1 MKCGDGS
8 IGGAT
13 IERAMLGT
21 HRRGGVS
28 RCCVLVLRAPECVRR
43 GHEMRV
49 PDARAH
55 RASLGG
61 RGDGW
66 ISRRRLLGRS
76 ALGVHPATGAARA
89 LGLGGWGGRE
99 EGPEGRSR
107 ILVRRLV
114 RRGTL
119 EVELHP
125 DGRRLRH
132 RRALRGLARGG
143 CCCCEGDGALVK
155 KDVIGAAGFC
165 GVAFLADIVDT
176 IERLSVRS
184 VCHRRTW
191 TRSVGVRACCRRR
204 ALSGCDGKQRG
215 IYRFAFKTGLMARFK
230 FDGNADRH
238 S

>member
-1 MKCGDGS
+1 MKCASPTLALTGLPSAVAATGGSRVDVSSDGPPS
-8 IGGAT
+8 ASTLRLAPLALLGSVGGA
-13 IERAMLGT
+13 
-21 HRRGGVS
+21 
-28 RCCVLVLRAPECVRR
+28 
-43 GHEMRV
+43 
-49 PDARAH
+49 
-55 RASLGG
+55 
-61 RGDGW
+61 
-66 ISRRRLLGRS
+66 
-76 ALGVHPATGAARA
+76 
-89 LGLGGWGGRE
+89 
-99 EGPEGRSR
+99 
-107 ILVRRLV
+107 
-114 RRGTL
+114 
-119 EVELHP
+119 
-125 DGRRLRH
+125 DGRRV
-132 RRALRGLARGG
+132 LRGDRESLFDGSFAAGRSKLSFTPTVAASAIAAPFAAWPVV

-176 IERLSVRS
+176 TIERLSIRS

>member
-8 IGGAT
+8 MGGAT

-21 HRRGGVS
+21 HRRGCVS

-43 GHEMRV
+43 GHEMSV

-143 CCCCEGDGALVK
+143 LLLLRGGRRLGEEGCDWRGRFLRGGLLGGHRRYDRTPLCSFRVSPQNVDAVSGRACLLPPSGAL
-155 KDVIGAAGFC
+155 
-165 GVAFLADIVDT
+165 
-176 IERLSVRS
+176 RL
-184 VCHRRTW
+184 
-191 TRSVGVRACCRRR
+191 
-204 ALSGCDGKQRG
+204 
-215 IYRFAFKTGLMARFK
+215 
-230 FDGNADRH
+230 
-238 S
+238 

>member
-13 IERAMLGT
+13 IERATLDT
-21 HRRGGVS
+21 HRRGGIS

-114 RRGTL
+114 RRGSL

-132 RRALRGLARGG
+132 RRALRGLARSGLLLRGG
-143 CCCCEGDGALVK
+143 RRLGEEGCDWRGR
-155 KDVIGAAGFC
+155 
-165 GVAFLADIVDT
+165 FLRGGLLGGHRRYDRT
-176 IERLSVRS
+176 PLSVRS

>member
-21 HRRGGVS
+21 HRRGCVS

-76 ALGVHPATGAARA
+76 TVGVHPATGAARA

-132 RRALRGLARGG
+132 RRALRGLARGLLLLRGGRRLGEEG
-143 CCCCEGDGALVK
+143 CDWRGR
-155 KDVIGAAGFC
+155 
-165 GVAFLADIVDT
+165 FLRGGLLGGHRRYDDRT
-176 IERLSVRS
+176 PLSVRS
-184 VCHRRTW
+184 VCHRRTY
-191 TRSVGVRACCRRR
+191 TVSGRACLLPPSG
-204 ALSGCDGKQRG
+204 ALR
-215 IYRFAFKTGLMARFK
+215 L
-230 FDGNADRH
+230 
-238 S
+238 